1 MNKNFAKQKN
11 HCIFAKILERHLMR
25 KNILLRAI
33 ILLVSLPILLISC
46 DGNTTTNSDDPS
58 IPEDIETA
66 IIGYWKITQ
75 ATRQNSEGAREDIL
89 STTTQIWGF
98 DREGKLHIEDVQYDY
113 TLSDRWIYTSYAQY
127 YSNSNDSDQWY
138 FFLQNLNSQKMTLIT
153 SYEEKDKVG
162 RRTITY
168 TFTFERLP
176 IEI

>member
-46 DGNTTTNSDDPS
+46 EGNTDM
-58 IPEDIETA
+58 DIETT

-138 FFLQNLNSQKMTLIT
+138 FFLGNLTSQKMTLSI

>member
-46 DGNTTTNSDDPS
+46 EGNTDM
-58 IPEDIETA
+58 DIETA

-98 DREGKLHIEDVQYDY
+98 DRGGKLHIEDVQYDY

-138 FFLQNLNSQKMTLIT
+138 FFLGNLTSKKMTLST

>member
-46 DGNTTTNSDDPS
+46 EGNTDM
-58 IPEDIETA
+58 DIETA

-98 DREGKLHIEDVQYDY
+98 DRESKLHIEDVQYDY

-138 FFLQNLNSQKMTLIT
+138 FFLGNLTSQKMTLST

-168 TFTFERLP
+168 TFTFKRLP

>member
-46 DGNTTTNSDDPS
+46 EDNTDM
-58 IPEDIETA
+58 DIETT

-138 FFLQNLNSQKMTLIT
+138 FFLGNLTSQKMTLST